1 MRLVLYLSLVLAEDG
16 AVWSFLWFVQL
27 CFCHTVVVWVWV
39 RILWN
44 HGQAI
49 SQDALSWNSQ
59 ELLFCFLAPTAAS
72 CLLDSY
78 PWYEFLSFACV
89 PSVWKSSLESYCKEA
104 VSERPPPPTPTN
116 SKNGLE
122 KACPFPNV
130 TPMCCQVENNRDR
143 TFIQLCR
150 PVTRTDTPSSS
161 LHKLARA
168 CPGDKCQ
175 VASGTTHPLQVQL
188 PEFAQSLFAFLGGQ
202 LLRSCGRLGLLYST
216 HRNLYGGGEA
226 EVRAG
231 SASPRSAQVSPR
243 GPGQAL
249 TADPGP
255 TLSAPSWPG
264 TQALPP
270 LFVPAALR
278 TSPTKKPG

>member
-1 MRLVLYLSLVLAEDG
+1 MNSFPLHVFPLFGRVHWSHTAKRLLVRD
-16 AVWSFLWFVQL
+16 
-27 CFCHTVVVWVWV
+27 H
-39 RILWN
+39 
-44 HGQAI
+44 
-49 SQDALSWNSQ
+49 
-59 ELLFCFLAPTAAS
+59 
-72 CLLDSY
+72 
-78 PWYEFLSFACV
+78 
-89 PSVWKSSLESYCKEA
+89 
-104 VSERPPPPTPTN
+104 PPPTPTN

-188 PEFAQSLFAFLGGQ
+188 PEFAQSLFALLGGQ

-255 TLSAPSWPG
+255 TLSAPS
-264 TQALPP
+264 
-270 LFVPAALR
+270 
-278 TSPTKKPG
+278 